1 MDDLDIHLEDRD
13 DRLVLRLA
21 GTLDGH
27 GAQTLAEALR
37 QLPLRPLTIDF
48 SRVRTFVDLAIDGL
62 TLALRG
68 RPVRIVGVGRH
79 QQRMFRY
86 FGLQLAELAQPAE
99 A

>member
-1 MDDLDIHLEDRD
+1 MDALEIGFEERDEHLI
-13 DRLVLRLA
+13 LRLT
-21 GTLDGH
+21 GTLD
-27 GAQTLAEALR
+27 APAARAVAEAVGR
-37 QLPLRPLTIDF
+37 LPLRPLTVDF

-68 RPVRIVGVGRH
+68 RPVRLTGLGRH

-86 FGLQLAELAQPAE
+86 FGLSSAEPVEPAE